1 MNFTRSLALRF
12 AQITLAVTAFSVCV
26 FAQSN
31 AFRVVGVSDG
41 DTITVLDENKRQ
53 ARIRLAGIDAPETGQ
68 DFGNRAKQMLSS
80 MVFGKNVQLIGD
92 KTDRYGR
99 RVAKVM
105 IDGTDANLEMIKA
118 GLAWHYK
125 QYAKEQSIADREMY
139 KTAEARARA
148 GQLRLWSVPS
158 PLAPWDYRAGRATPE
173 QASVQIPD
181 LVAGGVTRTIIGNR
195 NSRIYHWP
203 GCKSYFKVAER
214 NRVLFP
220 SRAEAEKAGYRAA
233 RNCSE

>member
-1 MNFTRSLALRF
+1 MTFTRSSAFRF
-12 AQITLAVTAFSVCV
+12 AHIALAVAAFAVCAV
-26 FAQSN
+26 AQSN
-31 AFRVVGVSDG
+31 TFRVVGVSDG
-41 DTITVLDENKRQ
+41 DTITVLDKNKRQ
-53 ARIRLAGIDAPETGQ
+53 TRVRLAGIDAPETGQ

-80 MVFGKNVQLIGD
+80 LIFGKNVQLIGD

-148 GQLRLWSVPS
+148 GQLRLWSMPL

-173 QASVQIPD
+173 QAAAQMPE
-181 LVAGGVTRTIIGNR
+181 LVLASGTSAIIGNR

-214 NRVLFP
+214 NRVLFL
-220 SRAEAEKAGYRAA
+220 SRADAEKAGYRAA